1 MAMDNNRFIET
12 ITLALQELTGTRYNV
27 LGVPEEQWLSIREN
41 FLSTQHQVEGE
52 TPESKPEEEPHIAEA
67 KNLFGAEFV
76 EIID

>member
-1 MAMDNNRFIET
+1 M
-12 ITLALQELTGTRYNV
+12 TLVLQELTGNRYLL

-41 FLSTQHQVEGE
+41 FLSTQHHVEGE
-52 TPESKPEEEPHIAEA
+52 VSLNNQEEEPHIAEA